1 MLYSTIYFILNGY
14 CWGYCPSDPSSG
26 IDTANRRKLQSRNEQ
41 LLGEIQSVAPDVDA
55 VSKGEINQID
65 CTRNKN
71 CNSQDGKCCG
81 FDDCFCPYTVIEICD
96 NSSFCRGPGCCRPAH
111 IPKCEFAM
119 TCDRTIDITKDK
131 TTIVFGQS
139 HKPSEFPRFRVYN
152 RDSDNDKYYQ
162 HGILPF
168 PNSTSLDGRS
178 LNDGNSSKSN
188 RVIASSVSIS
198 NDGQRVALGSNT
210 GRKVKIFDLD
220 TDDEW
225 KDTKTFWGPHSS
237 LFGQSVSLNPTTGDT
252 IAIGS
257 PRYTANN
264 KARSGTVFVYQYE
277 NNYWSQLQPNI
288 DGNIQYGEL
297 GWRVDVDHNNTVHAG
312 YHKRSAVVSFKYDG
326 NVWLPIPGAD
336 TDLKKCFSQSNN
348 QCETNL

>member
-1 MLYSTIYFILNGY
+1 
-14 CWGYCPSDPSSG
+14 
-26 IDTANRRKLQSRNEQ
+26 
-41 LLGEIQSVAPDVDA
+41 
-55 VSKGEINQID
+55 
-65 CTRNKN
+65 
-71 CNSQDGKCCG
+71 
-81 FDDCFCPYTVIEICD
+81 
-96 NSSFCRGPGCCRPAH
+96 
-111 IPKCEFAM
+111 M

-237 LFGQSVSLNPTTGDT
+237 LFGQSVSLNPTTGNT

-312 YHKRSAVVSFKYDG
+312 YHKRSAVFSFKYDG